1 MESNN
6 KIPVIESS
14 HLDDIDNDKQNTY
27 EMCCIFNKQE
37 TNNGDEEHSLLNDAT
52 NNSSNDIDRKS
63 SNDNTNNDNDKYSK
77 LVDSKGIESIRLHK
91 YYYGKIDEAQRE
103 AKYLSDMKYRQ
114 LLRNTQSYE
123 YDINN
128 SNANNSANNR
138 RVIALNFRNVKTIHP
153 SNGVHNFI
161 HENVLNGIQN
171 S

>member
-1 MESNN
+1 METNN
-6 KIPVIESS
+6 N
-14 HLDDIDNDKQNTY
+14 DNNNNDNDNIRHSTY

-37 TNNGDEEHSLLNDAT
+37 GNDGDEESLLSEDI
-52 NNSSNDIDRKS
+52 NNLSDNNDRKS

-103 AKYLSDMKYRQ
+103 AKYLSDMKYKQ
-114 LLRNTQSYE
+114 LLRNTQNYDF
-123 YDINN
+123 DINN
-128 SNANNSANNR
+128 SNANNR
-138 RVIALNFRNVKTIHP
+138 KVITLNFRNAKTIHP
-153 SNGVHNFI
+153 SNNGVHNFI

>member
-1 MESNN
+1 METNN
-6 KIPVIESS
+6 NDNNN
-14 HLDDIDNDKQNTY
+14 DDNNIRQSKY

-37 TNNGDEEHSLLNDAT
+37 GNDDDKESLLNEDI
-52 NNSSNDIDRKS
+52 NNSSDNNDRKS

-103 AKYLSDMKYRQ
+103 AKYLSDMKYKQ
-114 LLRNTQSYE
+114 LLRNTQNYDF
-123 YDINN
+123 DINN
-128 SNANNSANNR
+128 SNANNR
-138 RVIALNFRNVKTIHP
+138 KVIALNFRNAKTIYP

-161 HENVLNGIQN
+161 HKNVLNGIQN